1 MMRFA
6 LTTSEHEGF
15 KVSTS
20 AENEKELAV
29 VRELT
34 KLLIEKI
41 EKIKVI
47 IGYEEEGGD
56 RE

>member
-47 IGYEEEGGD
+47 IGYEEENSV
-56 RE
+56 E

>member
-1 MMRFA
+1 MRFA
-6 LTTSEHEGF
+6 LTASEDEGF

-34 KLLIEKI
+34 KLLIEKV

-56 RE
+56 KE